1 MNRDES
7 SGSSLSDAAIGPHP
21 SEICRPVDLAREL
34 GLSARS
40 IYEYIRRGQL
50 PGVRTIGRSVLI
62 HRPTVLR
69 WIADGQGGVPR
80 SRRR

>member
-1 MNRDES
+1 MNRDDFPMAIP
-7 SGSSLSDAAIGPHP
+7 SDAATGPLP
-21 SEICRPVDLAREL
+21 PEICRPVDLAREL
-34 GLSARS
+34 GLSSRS

-50 PGVRTIGRSVLI
+50 PGVRTLGRSVLI